1 MQLRSE
7 RFIMIKKNVHPIVSV
22 IVPVF
27 NQQNFIGRC
36 LRSLLHQTMPH
47 DLYEIIVV
55 NDGSTDLTAYA
66 LDQFSDR
73 FDSPVK
79 IISNE
84 QNLGLPASINRGICA
99 ALGEFIIRVDSDD
112 FVNSNFINFLMTY
125 LDTNQH
131 IDAVACDYILVDDD
145 ENVIERI
152 NCDKEPIGCGIMFRK
167 SHLISVGLYDEK
179 FRLHEERELRIRFEK
194 KYRIQRLDI
203 PLYRY
208 RRHSSNITNDKAEM
222 DKYDKRLAM
231 KHSVDDKN

>member
-1 MQLRSE
+1 
-7 RFIMIKKNVHPIVSV
+7 
-22 IVPVF
+22 
-27 NQQNFIGRC
+27 
-36 LRSLLHQTMPH
+36 
-47 DLYEIIVV
+47 
-55 NDGSTDLTAYA
+55 
-66 LDQFSDR
+66 
-73 FDSPVK
+73 
-79 IISNE
+79 
-84 QNLGLPASINRGICA
+84 
-99 ALGEFIIRVDSDD
+99 
-112 FVNSNFINFLMTY
+112 
-125 LDTNQH
+125 
-131 IDAVACDYILVDDD
+131 LVDDD